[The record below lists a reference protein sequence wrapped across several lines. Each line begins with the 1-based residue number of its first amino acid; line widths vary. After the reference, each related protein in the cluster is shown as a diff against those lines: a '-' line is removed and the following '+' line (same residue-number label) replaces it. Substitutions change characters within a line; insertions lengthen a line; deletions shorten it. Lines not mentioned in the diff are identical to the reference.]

1 MQRDYNIDM
10 AIGLFLMHFLEGMF
24 FLGLAGSSVVV
35 VYSFVEDTVELFA
48 KQETTSMAPPGSET
62 T

>member
-24 FLGLAGSSVVV
+24 FLGLSGSSVVV